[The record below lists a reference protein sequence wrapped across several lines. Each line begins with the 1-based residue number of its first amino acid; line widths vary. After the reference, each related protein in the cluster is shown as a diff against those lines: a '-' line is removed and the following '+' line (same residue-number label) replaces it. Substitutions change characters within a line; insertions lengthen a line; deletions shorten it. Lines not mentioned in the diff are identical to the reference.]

1 MHSIIKKAQLATAPA
16 RKASA
21 PREPACEQ
29 GVRLL
34 SSGGLV
40 HAIEITCSC
49 GEVAL
54 VELDYPPAP
63 DSSSPESSA

>member
-1 MHSIIKKAQLATAPA
+1 MQSIIKKAQLADPAAQRRQPA
-16 RKASA
+16 RAQECA
-21 PREPACEQ
+21 P

-54 VELDYPPAP
+54 VELDYPPAAE
-63 DSSSPESSA
+63 DRR

>member
-1 MHSIIKKAQLATAPA
+1 MQSIIKKAELAAAPA
-16 RKASA
+16 RKPSPAR
-21 PREPACEQ
+21 PQGCEP

-34 SSGGLV
+34 RAGGVV

-63 DSSSPESSA
+63 ETSR

>member
-1 MHSIIKKAQLATAPA
+1 MQSIIKKAALAAAPA
-16 RKASA
+16 RQPS
-21 PREPACEQ
+21 PARSPDCAQ

-34 SSGGLV
+34 REGGVV

-63 DSSSPESSA
+63 ESSR

>member
-1 MHSIIKKAQLATAPA
+1 MKKPVQSIIKKAELAAAPA
-16 RKASA
+16 RRPS
-21 PREPACEQ
+21 PARPEACAQ

-34 SSGGLV
+34 RERGLV

-63 DSSSPESSA
+63 ESSR